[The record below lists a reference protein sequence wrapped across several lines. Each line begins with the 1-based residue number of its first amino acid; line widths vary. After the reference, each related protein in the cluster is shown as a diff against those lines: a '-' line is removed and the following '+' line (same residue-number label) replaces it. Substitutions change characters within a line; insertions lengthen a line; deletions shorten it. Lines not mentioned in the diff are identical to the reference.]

1 MLKKVRNS
9 LRKAVRS
16 KRSQAEGQKVANVL
30 LNQLET
36 CPIYHF
42 TFSDN
47 PSLGKFIDDI
57 GDYCIDKGI
66 SAYEVYNHFVP
77 PWEEFILAADRCLI
91 IAHSFDTIEGINMCM
106 CRVFFNEG
114 FKDNEYMFFEASVI
128 HTADDVHLLLNNVT
142 HLKHN
147 IFYPLIGGGEIES
160 PEVVEEMKNLVNHV
174 SDVVSCFVNAMVF
187 SRFVGNITEI
197 ISTKKG
203 KSKPSNA
210 RNRYRFINTVFSHTK
225 QIRLSGKR
233 KSWKLSKPVDMPKGI
248 RYLRHEKYSFD
259 DDGNKLPLQFDLE
272 GKPYYK
278 VTEVKQHV
286 RGKDLPGNSEKPIYK
301 A

>member
-1 MLKKVRNS
+1 MLKKVRNL
-9 LRKAVRS
+9 LRKAVIN
-16 KRSQAEGQKVANVL
+16 KRGEAEGQRVAALL

-42 TFSDN
+42 TFRDN

-57 GDYCIDKGI
+57 ADYCVDNSITTYD
-66 SAYEVYNHFVP
+66 VYNHFTP

-91 IAHSFDTIEGINMCM
+91 IVHNFNNIDDVNMCM

-114 FKDNEYMFFEASVI
+114 YKEGEYMFFEASVI
-128 HTADDVHLLLNNVT
+128 HTIKDVHLILNTVT
-142 HLKHN
+142 HLTYGTLH
-147 IFYPLIGGGEIES
+147 PLLGGGAIDS

-174 SDVVSCFVNAMVF
+174 SDVMTCFINSMVF
-187 SRFVGNITEI
+187 SKFVGNIVEVIT
-197 ISTKKG
+197 TNKKP
-203 KSKPSNA
+203 KRANSRK
-210 RNRYRFINTVFSHTK
+210 RYRFVNTVFNHTK

-233 KSWKLSKPVDMPKGI
+233 KSWKLSKPVEMPKTS

-259 DDGNKLPLQFDLE
+259 EEGHKLPLQYDLE

-278 VTEVKQHV
+278 TTEVKQHV
-286 RGKDLPGNSEKPIYK
+286 RGKDLIDQPERPTYK